1 MSRANGPIA
10 TKEIMVKG
18 RHSVGRAENRSSTGR
33 HGQKMP
39 GTVSDEEIQS
49 TRFGR
54 VIRAIGTV
62 AKKAGQA
69 TAVLVLACAV
79 GSAVACSEGGGLK
92 VQPDSGIDT
101 DTDSEVDTDTDTDTD
116 TEPLGPECGIYEGA
130 DHETVLAKDERELLG
145 PVGHWMEVV
154 NLSFNEQVAE
164 VMFMNE
170 GEDNVNFDGE
180 VVEDGDLTSYYVF
193 DLEDKAT
200 LTVNMGGIEQTI
212 TLCGVY
218 ELEDGTLI
226 AHLIID
232 NEDGFMHCA
241 YVNSGSLADAGEYA
255 FNAVT
260 TQSVQVMSHSHG
272 FIPDIETGEDEECPG
287 SVQDF
292 IYEESSYVEGASEP
306 IDVGLVPVPGLS
318 FSNMVRM
325 RGTAFHF
332 CETGVD
338 PVTNVYMKVAGD
350 QESDTLADTF
360 QSIEVSNLE
369 VTWMGVGVGGEPLF
383 SYDYPGATYI
393 SEEDVSAN
401 EKIVRVWVGSDI
413 LEFSLR
419 FSTPNPFW
427 SNELAVH
434 LLSDVQTLMPGSQVV
449 VNGET
454 YDVDVYTTTGQE
466 IDGFRLT
473 PVVEED

>member
-1 MSRANGPIA
+1 MSGIKNVVNRELDA
-10 TKEIMVKG
+10 G
-18 RHSVGRAENRSSTGR
+18 RLRPLGRAVEKASNRR
-33 HGQKMP
+33 HGR
-39 GTVSDEEIQS
+39 GITADITEEERMDPEPKGKAIL
-49 TRFGR
+49 
-54 VIRAIGTV
+54 RAIGKG
-62 AKKAGQA
+62 A
-69 TAVLVLACAV
+69 AVVIFACGV
-79 GSAVACSEGGGLK
+79 GSLLVACSQNSPHVDAG
-92 VQPDSGIDT
+92 PDAADIDT
-101 DTDSEVDTDTDTDTD
+101 DTDSETDTETD
-116 TEPLGPECGIYEGA
+116 TEPLGPECGIYGGA

-170 GEDNVNFDGE
+170 GEENVNFSGE
-180 VVEDGDLTSYYVF
+180 IVEDGDLTSYYVF
-193 DLEDKAT
+193 DLEDKST
-200 LTVNMGGIEQTI
+200 LTVDMGGIEQTI

-226 AHLIID
+226 AHFITD

-241 YVNSGSLADAGEYA
+241 YVDSGGLADAGEYA

-260 TQSVQVMSHSHG
+260 TQSVDVMTHSHG
-272 FIPDIETGEDEECPG
+272 FIPDLETGEDQECPG
-287 SVQDF
+287 AVQDF
-292 IYEESSYVEGASEP
+292 VYEESSYVEGDSEP
-306 IDVGLVPVPGLS
+306 IEVGLVPGPGLS
-318 FSNMVRM
+318 FSNMVMM

-338 PVTNVYMKVAGD
+338 SVTNSVYMKVAGN
-350 QESDTLADTF
+350 QESDTLTAFF
-360 QSIEVSNLE
+360 QTIEVDNLE
-369 VTWMGVGVGGEPLF
+369 VTWTGGGAGGEPLF

-401 EKIVRVWVGSDI
+401 EKIVRVWVGSDV
-413 LEFSLR
+413 LKFNLR
-419 FSTPNPFW
+419 FSTLDLFGDNDL
-427 SNELAVH
+427 SIT
-434 LLSDVQTLMPGSQVV
+434 LLSDIQTLRQGNRVL

>member
-1 MSRANGPIA
+1 MNRTTGSID
-10 TKEIMVKG
+10 KEEIMGKG
-18 RHSVGRAENRSSTGR
+18 RRPVGRTENRSSTGR

-39 GTVSDEEIQS
+39 GTVSDEEIQL
-49 TRFGR
+49 GR
-54 VIRAIGTV
+54 AGTIIRAIGTV

-92 VQPDSGIDT
+92 VQPDSGMDT
-101 DTDSEVDTDTDTDTD
+101 DTDSEVDTDTDTD

-170 GEDNVNFDGE
+170 GWENVNFDGE
-180 VVEDGDLTSYYVF
+180 VVEDGDLASYFMF

-200 LTVNMGGIEQTI
+200 VTVNMGGTEQTI

-241 YVNSGSLADAGEYA
+241 YVDSGSLADAGEYA

-260 TQSVQVMSHSHG
+260 TQSVRVMSHSHG
-272 FIPDIETGEDEECPG
+272 FIPDLETGEDEECPG

-306 IDVGLVPVPGLS
+306 IDVGLVPGPGLS

-338 PVTNVYMKVAGD
+338 AATNSAYMKVAEG
-350 QESDTLADTF
+350 QESDTLTAFF
-360 QSIEVSNLE
+360 QTIEVDNLE
-369 VTWMGVGVGGEPLF
+369 VTWTGGGASGDPLF

-401 EKIVRVWVGSDI
+401 EKIVRVWVGGDV
-413 LEFSLR
+413 LKFNLR
-419 FSTPNPFW
+419 FSTLGFVGND
-427 SNELAVH
+427 
-434 LLSDVQTLMPGSQVV
+434 LSITVLSGLQTLRQGNRVL

-454 YDVDVYTTTGQE
+454 YDVDLYTTTGQE